1 VLHKFGITKVAKS
14 KREKKT
20 EKDWSSDTSTTT
32 IVFCVSM
39 LLIDK
44 NFLILPLREVHWK
57 IQKILDV
64 GPELE
69 KNNHKCKDF

>member
-1 VLHKFGITKVAKS
+1 MVPKFGITKVAKY
-14 KREKKT
+14 KTEQKKT
-20 EKDWSSDTSTTT
+20 EKDWSSDTRTTA
-32 IVFCVSM
+32 FSVSM

-57 IQKILDV
+57 IQKLLDV